1 MEQEPPFRCFGCHA
15 LLSERTRFCPHCG
28 LRLDSGVGDP
38 IPPNAD
44 TEEVVLYPRERPRL
58 VGVPPQDTMLVVG
71 VACGVLAALLLV
83 AGRVPAGAAL
93 AVASLVLLLAFAL
106 ELHRRP
112 RSTIARWVGMVV
124 ALARAEVRFS
134 AKATATWTRTRTAHL
149 RLRRD
154 TRALRRSRRAHVV
167 ALGEA
172 VYLDDAEV
180 AETERSA
187 LQTIDAGVS
196 AKDAERARLQRQAQ
210 AQIRAA
216 RASRDRSTAEAR
228 RRAGATSP
236 VGAR

>member
-1 MEQEPPFRCFGCHA
+1 MEQEPPFRCFACDA
-15 LLSERTRFCPHCG
+15 LLAERTRYCPHCG
-28 LRLDSGVGDP
+28 VRLDSGVADP
-38 IPPNAD
+38 VPPNAD
-44 TEEVVLYPRERPRL
+44 TEEVVLYSRERPRL

-71 VACGVLAALLLV
+71 VVCGVLAVVLLV

-93 AVASLVLLLAFAL
+93 AVASIVLLLAFAL

-112 RSTIARWVGMVV
+112 RSSIARWLGMVV
-124 ALARAEVRFS
+124 ALTRAEIRF
-134 AKATATWTRTRTAHL
+134 AATATATWARTRTANL

-154 TRALRRSRRAHVV
+154 ARALRRSRRGHVI

-172 VYLDDAEV
+172 VYRDDAEA

-187 LQTIDAGVS
+187 LQAIDAGVS
-196 AKDAERARLQRQAQ
+196 AKDAERARVVRQAQ

-216 RASRDRSTAEAR
+216 RASRDRRTAEAR
-228 RRAGATSP
+228 RRAGTTSP